1 MPSVKQATVL
11 HTRPASGIH
20 LLCLLVIIMKCLCPR
35 NVYLSLCSLPP
46 AALCPIPNTKPPIQV
61 KELIRTVRPEVVM
74 VELCKDRVG
83 LLVDEDPQGQA
94 TNLWHC
100 RKVRGSWAI
109 WAAWG
114 QKGRERAV

>member
-1 MPSVKQATVL
+1 MKQATVL
-11 HTRPASGIH
+11 HTPPASDIH
-20 LLCLLVIIMKCLCPR
+20 LLCCVGHHHEVPVPKKHCLSKPVLFATGCAVR
-35 NVYLSLCSLPP
+35 
-46 AALCPIPNTKPPIQV
+46 PIPNTKPPIQV

-100 RKVRGSWAI
+100 RKVRGSWA
-109 WAAWG
+109 
-114 QKGRERAV
+114 GR